1 MAKKENK
8 KQKKYFVSLCVKI
21 PANFEVEVKAKN
33 EKEAFEKAYNMF
45 DRHDE
50 EKITDPD
57 WANIELD
64 IEGDDENAPGVHIE
78 EV

>member
-8 KQKKYFVSLCVKI
+8 KQKKYAVSLCVKV
-21 PANFEVEVKAKN
+21 PANFEVEVKAKS

-45 DRHDE
+45 DRHE
-50 EKITDPD
+50 VEKITDPF
-57 WANIELD
+57 WEWVELD

-78 EV
+78 EI